1 MDRGAAR
8 SRKRAQKD
16 TKIPAAPSFASQDRS
31 KPIVPDEKKPKKQ
44 KRSERGEQSKD
55 PSLYKPK
62 AVRTSA
68 ALIYSETPCTLPPPT
83 EQLENVRRIDLSGSE
98 AKDVSWLEGLPVTW
112 LSLANCPIQHGWEA
126 IGTLSELTVLN
137 ISGCGLK
144 KLPMALKS
152 LSKLKAI
159 VAMNNDW
166 TELDHEIVGAW
177 PDLNSLIVSHS
188 PNLASLPS
196 TLSELHHLSKLTF
209 SHCPRLAAPAL
220 PNLSSLP
227 LLRDVKMNNLPNLT
241 SLPSHISSWGKGDMS
256 VVGKGQDD
264 SPQYGDGLQVLD
276 LGNCSLTYHAI
287 ASLFGLTASKRKP
300 LWPHLRSLSLHSNP
314 IATTHP
320 QYSELLQASPD
331 LPNLQI
337 IDAHRVVERKRKG
350 ERSESKADKRARER
364 KESRMK
370 PSGANIGNG
379 KMRKWGQMTKTEE
392 DGDAEQMEDKGANKP
407 KLSKRE
413 ETNVGDSALSSR
425 KRKHGDQ
432 TVETVANKQ
441 TKLDSS
447 KKRKKHESAPYAAS
461 SVSIPTTITSTVDAP
476 AADPKELHRLPQQ
489 ENASNV
495 NDYRKEKSAVVGL
508 IEVNKDGGE
517 VKLSTH
523 KRKKMQAKGL
533 IGKESTGGVNL
544 KEVFGKRK
552 TAEEEGESETT
563 GLGVGGW

>member
-8 SRKRAQKD
+8 SRKRSQKD
-16 TKIPAAPSFASQDRS
+16 IKPSAAHPPAFEERS
-31 KPIVPDEKKPKKQ
+31 KPVGPEQRPKKQ
-44 KRSERGEQSKD
+44 KRPERGEQSKD

-68 ALIYSETPCTLPPPT
+68 ALIYSEAPCALPPPT

-98 AKDVSWLEGLPVTW
+98 AKDVSWLNGLGVTW
-112 LSLANCPIQHGWEA
+112 LSLANCPIQQGWEA
-126 IGTLSELTVLN
+126 VGTLSELTVLN

-144 KLPMALKS
+144 KLPVALKS

-159 VAMNNDW
+159 VAMNNEW
-166 TELDHEIVGAW
+166 TELDEEVVGAW
-177 PDLNSLIVSHS
+177 TDLNSLIASHS
-188 PNLASLPS
+188 PNLVSLPS
-196 TLSELHHLSKLTF
+196 TLSNLHHLSKLTF
-209 SHCPRLAAPAL
+209 SHCPRLAASSL

-241 SLPSHISSWGKGDMS
+241 ILPSHISSWGKGDMS
-256 VVGKGQDD
+256 VVGKGQGG

-276 LGNCSLTYHAI
+276 LGNCSLAYHAI

-350 ERSESKADKRARER
+350 ERSESKADRRARER
-364 KESRMK
+364 KEGQMK
-370 PSGANIGNG
+370 PSGANVGSG
-379 KMRKWGQMTKTEE
+379 KMRKWGQVTKAEE
-392 DGDAEQMEDKGANKP
+392 DGDTKQATDKGANKP
-407 KLSKRE
+407 KLFKGEKTDVS
-413 ETNVGDSALSSR
+413 DSVPSSR

-432 TVETVANKQ
+432 TVETVTNRQ
-441 TKLDSS
+441 TKLDVP
-447 KKRKKHESAPYAAS
+447 KKRKKHESAPYAS
-461 SVSIPTTITSTVDAP
+461 SSTSIPNTITNTLNAP
-476 AADPKELHRLPQQ
+476 AADPKELHRLPHQ
-489 ENASNV
+489 ENASNI

-523 KRKKMQAKGL
+523 KRKKIQAKGL
-533 IGKESTGGVNL
+533 VGKESTGGVDL
-544 KEVFGKRK
+544 KEVFGKGK
-552 TAEEEGESETT
+552 TAEKEKESEST
-563 GLGVGGW
+563 GLGVGEW

>member
-1 MDRGAAR
+1 
-8 SRKRAQKD
+8 
-16 TKIPAAPSFASQDRS
+16 
-31 KPIVPDEKKPKKQ
+31 
-44 KRSERGEQSKD
+44 
-55 PSLYKPK
+55 
-62 AVRTSA
+62 
-68 ALIYSETPCTLPPPT
+68 
-83 EQLENVRRIDLSGSE
+83 
-98 AKDVSWLEGLPVTW
+98 
-112 LSLANCPIQHGWEA
+112 
-126 IGTLSELTVLN
+126 
-137 ISGCGLK
+137 
-144 KLPMALKS
+144 
-152 LSKLKAI
+152 
-159 VAMNNDW
+159 
-166 TELDHEIVGAW
+166 
-177 PDLNSLIVSHS
+177 
-188 PNLASLPS
+188 
-196 TLSELHHLSKLTF
+196 
-209 SHCPRLAAPAL
+209 
-220 PNLSSLP
+220 
-227 LLRDVKMNNLPNLT
+227 MNNLPNLT

-350 ERSESKADKRARER
+350 ERPESKADKRARER

-370 PSGANIGNG
+370 PSGANVGNG
-379 KMRKWGQMTKTEE
+379 EMRKWGQMTKTEE

-413 ETNVGDSALSSR
+413 ETNVVDSALPSR

-432 TVETVANKQ
+432 TIETVANKQ
-441 TKLDSS
+441 TKLDPS
-447 KKRKKHESAPYAAS
+447 KKRKKHESAPYAPS

>member
-8 SRKRAQKD
+8 SRKRARKD
-16 TKIPAAPSFASQDRS
+16 TKPSAADTPVFQEPS
-31 KPIVPDEKKPKKQ
+31 KPIVPEQRPKKQ
-44 KRSERGEQSKD
+44 KRPERGEQSKD

-62 AVRTSA
+62 AVRISA
-68 ALIYSETPCTLPPPT
+68 ALIYSETPCALPPPI
-83 EQLENVRRIDLSGSE
+83 EQLGNVRRIDLSGSE
-98 AKDVSWLEGLPVTW
+98 AKDVSWLEGLGVTW
-112 LSLANCPIQHGWEA
+112 LSLANCPVQQGWEA
-126 IGTLSELTVLN
+126 VATLSELTVLN

-144 KLPMALKS
+144 KLPVALKS
-152 LSKLKAI
+152 LTKLKAI
-159 VAMNNDW
+159 VAMNNEW
-166 TELDHEIVGAW
+166 TELDEGVVGAW
-177 PDLNSLIVSHS
+177 SDLNSLIVSHS
-188 PNLASLPS
+188 PNLVSLPS
-196 TLSELHHLSKLTF
+196 TLSDLHHLSKLTF
-209 SHCPRLAAPAL
+209 SHCPRLSASAL

-241 SLPSHISSWGKGDMS
+241 ALPSHVSSWGKGDMS
-256 VVGKGQDD
+256 VVGKGQGG

-276 LGNCSLTYHAI
+276 LGNCSLDYHAI

-364 KESRMK
+364 KEGQMK
-370 PSGANIGNG
+370 PSGANVGSG
-379 KMRKWGQMTKTEE
+379 KMRKWGQVTKTEE
-392 DGDAEQMEDKGANKP
+392 DGDTEQATDKGANKP
-407 KLSKRE
+407 KLFKGE
-413 ETNVGDSALSSR
+413 KKTDIGDSAPSK

-432 TVETVANKQ
+432 TIETVTNNQ
-441 TKLDSS
+441 TKLDMP
-447 KKRKKHESAPYAAS
+447 KKRKKHESAPYS
-461 SVSIPTTITSTVDAP
+461 SSSTSIPNTITNTLNAP
-476 AADPKELHRLPQQ
+476 AADPKELNRLPHQ
-489 ENASNV
+489 EDASNV
-495 NDYRKEKSAVVGL
+495 KDYRKEKSAVVGL

-523 KRKKMQAKGL
+523 KRKKIQAKGL
-533 IGKESTGGVNL
+533 IGKESTGGVDL
-544 KEVFGKRK
+544 KEVFGKAKASEKER
-552 TAEEEGESETT
+552 ESESS